1 MNNSSKVDSFFSKKN
16 KPIVLFLVAEAKYFL
31 SHRLSLAQSAKEE
44 GYDVIVATKDS
55 SKLGFL
61 QDRFRVI
68 EIPFN
73 RSIGGI
79 QEELRTLAT
88 LSECI
93 RKNRPAIVHA
103 VSLKIS
109 ILAALC
115 VWRVRDSVLLCA
127 FTGLGHLFT
136 SSKVSTKLLRF
147 IVQLTLR
154 LLLSNKNY
162 WSVVQNKEDLELIQR
177 VRGGDNTRLLMIPGS
192 GVNTDFFPYSKIPK
206 DKACRVLFPARL
218 LIDKGIQEFVLAA
231 RSIMS
236 RRSDVEFVIA
246 GGLDPTNP
254 SAICQSEVESWIE
267 EGIIEWMGEV
277 QDMRPLYQGS
287 TIVCLP
293 SYREGLP
300 KSLLE
305 AASSGRPLVATDV
318 PGCREICRSGENGLL
333 VPAKDSITLASTLET
348 LLDDLK
354 LCEGLGEQGRKIVES
369 EFSEREINNV
379 FLKLYKR
386 MNVD

>member
-44 GYDVIVATKDS
+44 GYDVIVATHDS
-55 SKLGFL
+55 SKLRL
-61 QDRFRVI
+61 SQERFTVI
-68 EIPFN
+68 EMPFN
-73 RSIGGI
+73 RSIGGLR
-79 QEELRTLAT
+79 EEFRILVA

-93 RKNRPAIVHA
+93 RKHRPAIVHA

-115 VWRVRDSVLLCA
+115 MWRVRGSALLCA

-136 SSKVSTKLLRF
+136 STKVSAKLLKF

-154 LLLSNKNY
+154 LLLSNINY

-177 VRGGDNTRLLMIPGS
+177 VRGGNSTRLLMIPGS
-192 GVNTDFFPYSKIPK
+192 GVNTDFFRYSEIPK
-206 DKACRVLFPARL
+206 DKAHKVLFPARL
-218 LIDKGIQEFVLAA
+218 LIDKGIQEFVVAA

-236 RRSDVEFVIA
+236 RRSNVEFVIA

-254 SAICQSEVESWIE
+254 SAICQSEIESWIE
-267 EGIIEWMGEV
+267 EGIIDWVGEV
-277 QDMRPLYQGS
+277 QDMRHLYQES

-305 AASSGRPLVATDV
+305 AASSGRPLVAADV
-318 PGCREICRSGENGLL
+318 PGCREICRPGQNGLL
-333 VPAKDSITLASTLET
+333 VPAKDSLTLASTLES
-348 LLDDLK
+348 LLDDLE
-354 LCEGLGEQGRKIVES
+354 LCEGLGKQGRKIVES
-369 EFSEREINNV
+369 EFSECRINNV
-379 FLKLYKR
+379 FLDLYKR
-386 MNVD
+386 MNVG

>member
-1 MNNSSKVDSFFSKKN
+1 MSNTSKADSFSSKKQ
-16 KPIVLFLVAEAKYFL
+16 KPILLFLVAEAKYFL

-44 GYDVIVATKDS
+44 GYDVIVATNDS

-68 EIPFN
+68 EIPFI

-79 QEELRTLAT
+79 QEELRTLAA
-88 LSECI
+88 LCECI

-115 VWRVRDSVLLCA
+115 MWRVRDSALLCA

-177 VRGGDNTRLLMIPGS
+177 VRAGDNTRLLMIPGS
-192 GVNTDFFPYSKIPK
+192 GVLS
-206 DKACRVLFPARL
+206 C
-218 LIDKGIQEFVLAA
+218 
-231 RSIMS
+231 
-236 RRSDVEFVIA
+236 DV
-246 GGLDPTNP
+246 
-254 SAICQSEVESWIE
+254 
-267 EGIIEWMGEV
+267 
-277 QDMRPLYQGS
+277 
-287 TIVCLP
+287 
-293 SYREGLP
+293 
-300 KSLLE
+300 
-305 AASSGRPLVATDV
+305 
-318 PGCREICRSGENGLL
+318 
-333 VPAKDSITLASTLET
+333 
-348 LLDDLK
+348 
-354 LCEGLGEQGRKIVES
+354 
-369 EFSEREINNV
+369 
-379 FLKLYKR
+379 
-386 MNVD
+386 

>member
-1 MNNSSKVDSFFSKKN
+1 MNNSSKADSFFSKKN
-16 KPIVLFLVAEAKYFL
+16 RPSVLFLVAEAKYFL

-44 GYDVIVATKDS
+44 GYDVIVATNDS
-55 SKLGFL
+55 NKLGFL
-61 QDRFRVI
+61 QERFMVV

-73 RSIGGI
+73 RSIGGLR
-79 QEELRTLAT
+79 EEFRILAA
-88 LSECI
+88 LGRCI
-93 RKNRPAIVHA
+93 RKHRPAIVHA

-115 VWRVRDSVLLCA
+115 MWRVRGSALLCA

-136 SSKVSTKLLRF
+136 STKVSAKLLKF

-154 LLLSNKNY
+154 LLLSNINY

-177 VRGGDNTRLLMIPGS
+177 VRGGDSTRLLMIPGS
-192 GVNTDFFPYSKIPK
+192 GVNTDFFPYSEIPK
-206 DKACRVLFPARL
+206 DKAHKVLFPARL
-218 LIDKGIQEFVLAA
+218 LIDKGIQEFAVAA

-236 RRSDVEFVIA
+236 RRSNVEFVIA
-246 GGLDPTNP
+246 GGLDPSNP
-254 SAICQSEVESWIE
+254 SAIRQSEVESWIE
-267 EGIIEWMGEV
+267 EGIIDWLGEV

-305 AASSGRPLVATDV
+305 AASSGRPLVAADV
-318 PGCREICRSGENGLL
+318 PGCREICRPGQNGLL
-333 VPAKDSITLASTLET
+333 VPVKDSITLALTLEN
-348 LLDDLK
+348 LLDDIE
-354 LCEGLGEQGRKIVES
+354 LCEGLGKQGRKIVES
-369 EFSEREINNV
+369 EFSECRINNV
-379 FLKLYKR
+379 FLGLYKR
-386 MNVD
+386 MNIG

>member
-1 MNNSSKVDSFFSKKN
+1 MNDPSKAQSFCPKTN

-31 SHRLSLAQSAKEE
+31 SHRLSLAQSAKAE
-44 GYDVIVATKDS
+44 GYHVIIATS
-55 SKLGFL
+55 NPSKLGAVRG
-61 QDRFRVI
+61 RFMVV

-79 QEELRTLAT
+79 REEVCILYQLQ
-88 LSECI
+88 ECI

-115 VWRVRDSVLLCA
+115 MWRIRGSTLLCA

-136 SSKVSTKLLRF
+136 SSKVRAKLLRF

-154 LLLSNKNY
+154 TLLSNQRY
-162 WSVVQNKEDLELIQR
+162 WGVVQNREDLELMRR
-177 VRGGDNTRLLMIPGS
+177 VRGEGHTRLLMVPGS
-192 GVNTDFFPYSKIPK
+192 GVDIEFFPYSKLPNS
-206 DKACRVLFPARL
+206 KAVKVLFPARL
-218 LIDKGIQEFVLAA
+218 LTDKGILEFVEAA
-231 RSIMS
+231 RSIIS

-246 GGLDPTNP
+246 GGLDPANP
-254 SAICQSEVESWIE
+254 TAISQSEVESWIK
-267 EGIIEWMGEV
+267 EGVIDWVGEV
-277 QDMRPLYQGS
+277 QDMRPLYQGA

-318 PGCREICRSGENGLL
+318 PGCREICRPEENGLL
-333 VPAKDSITLASTLET
+333 VPVKDSTSLALTLET

-354 LCEGLGEQGRKIVES
+354 LCERLGQQGRKLVES
-369 EFSEREINNV
+369 EFSEYRINN
-379 FLKLYKR
+379 LYLDLYKR
-386 MNVD
+386 MIVG